1 MSSDFLKILSKQSS
15 LSCYVTYLFNE
26 SFSLG
31 IFPNHIKLPMVNP
44 VFRVVSKLDIINYR
58 SVSIQPILSKDLEK
72 VMLSRLTS
80 FLDKNKI
87 IYKHRFEYQKKK
99 SSTLAALDLNVW
111 IAKSLNN
118 GDYSTSVFL
127 NFAKDFDLIL
137 LITSY

>member
-1 MSSDFLKILSKQSS
+1 
-15 LSCYVTYLFNE
+15 
-26 SFSLG
+26 
-31 IFPNHIKLPMVNP
+31 MVNP

-87 IYKHRFEYQKKK
+87 IYKHQFEYQKKK

-118 GDYSTSVFL
+118 GDHSTSVFL